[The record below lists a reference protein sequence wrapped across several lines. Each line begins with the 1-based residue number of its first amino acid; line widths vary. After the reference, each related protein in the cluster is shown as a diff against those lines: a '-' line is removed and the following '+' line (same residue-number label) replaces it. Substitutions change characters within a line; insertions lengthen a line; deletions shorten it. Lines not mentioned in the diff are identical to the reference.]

1 MNCELNIGGILFR
14 VSSQRELNVSEPL
27 APFLQLSDWK
37 NKVNIMVTWQWA
49 QAPVI
54 TTPPLG
60 RDLIQEYYRQD
71 GSLICAMPEGH
82 KGFAAVSVCDP
93 TFSDI
98 RCYINEAPF
107 LSSFADLAT
116 VLRFLPMRAILQ
128 HFGVSFFHASQIA
141 VNDRGILFAAPSGT
155 GKTTQARLWQ
165 KYRDAR
171 ILCNDRTLVR
181 EGLTYGYPVDG
192 SEPVFCGE
200 VHPLGAI
207 VCLRQSP
214 ENRIR
219 RLKPAEALC
228 RLMPQ
233 LVIDTWDPGALELG
247 MNQLI
252 SLISQYPVYA
262 LDCLPQESAVACL
275 ERALTDDGVL

>member
-1 MNCELNIGGILFR
+1 MNCEFTIGGIRFQ
-14 VSSQRELNVSEPL
+14 VCSERELTVTEPL
-27 APFLQLSDWK
+27 TPYLQRSNWK
-37 NKVNIMVTWQWA
+37 NKVKVMVTWDWS
-49 QAPVI
+49 QAPVLK
-54 TTPPLG
+54 TPPLG

-71 GSLICAMPEGH
+71 GCLICAMPEGH
-82 KGFAAVSVCDP
+82 KGFAGVTICDP

-98 RCYINEAPF
+98 RCYINQAPF
-107 LSSFADLAT
+107 QYPFSDLAT

-141 VNDRGILFAAPSGT
+141 VNDRGILFTAPSGT
-155 GKTTQARLWQ
+155 GKTTQAKLWRQ
-165 KYRDAR
+165 YRSAR
-171 ILCNDRTLVR
+171 ILCNDRTLIR
-181 EGLTYGYPVDG
+181 DGLTYGYPVDG

-207 VCLRQSP
+207 VCLRQSS

-219 RLKPAEALC
+219 RLKSAEAMS

-233 LVIDTWDPGALELG
+233 LVIDTWDPAALELG

-252 SLISQYPVYA
+252 TLISQYPVYA

-275 ERALTDDGVL
+275 EQTLTAVGVL